1 MSRGYRNVKRFLP
14 HGHEE
19 EKESF
24 WVSYTDLM
32 SALLIIFALV
42 LMIMMFDTQTSYEE
56 AKTAIDEA
64 KIAIDEK
71 AEVMNQKEV
80 AIQEKDKL
88 IEEVLGVKSK
98 IILELVKAFKDSE
111 LNLQVD
117 QQTGTIRFSG
127 GVFFGTDSSS
137 VSETGKA
144 YLEKFIPQY
153 IGILLSDQFRG
164 QVAQI
169 IVEGHTD
176 TDGSYLYNLKLSQDR
191 ALSVVQQI
199 FSPNFSNFKYKDELK
214 DVITANGR
222 SFSVPI
228 YKENGTVDAD
238 KSRRVEFKFRLK
250 DEQLLDKLQGLMQN
264 DGK

>member
-14 HGHEE
+14 HGQEE

-42 LMIMMFDTQTSYEE
+42 LMVMMFDTQTAYEE
-56 AKTAIDEA
+56 AKSAID
-64 KIAIDEK
+64 DK
-71 AEVMNQKEV
+71 AEVMKQKED
-80 AIQEKDKL
+80 AIKEKDKL

-127 GVFFGTDSSS
+127 GVFFGTDSSA
-137 VSETGKA
+137 VSDTGKA

-153 IGILLSDQFRG
+153 IGILMSDQFRG

-176 TDGSYLYNLKLSQDR
+176 TDGTYLYNLKLSQDR

-199 FSPNFSNFKYKDELK
+199 FAPSFPNFKYKDELK
-214 DVITANGR
+214 QVITANGR
-222 SFSVPI
+222 SFAVPI
-228 YKENGTVDAD
+228 YKQDGTVDAD

-250 DEQLLDKLQGLMQN
+250 DEQLLDKLQGLMQA